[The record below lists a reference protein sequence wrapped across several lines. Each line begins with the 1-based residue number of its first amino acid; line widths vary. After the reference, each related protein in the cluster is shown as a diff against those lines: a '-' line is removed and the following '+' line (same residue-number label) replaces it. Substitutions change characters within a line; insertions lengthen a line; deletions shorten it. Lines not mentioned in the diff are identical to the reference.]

1 VLVDGR
7 RGGQAVQVGVPFL
20 VVVVDGKVL
29 ETGVFVVVADGEVLG
44 TGGGAGGVEEGSE
57 V

>member
-1 VLVDGR
+1 
-7 RGGQAVQVGVPFL
+7 
-20 VVVVDGKVL
+20 VVDGKVL